1 MQPKIQ
7 EDLYIQQRSVK
18 MWCEAMLNLD
28 VDDWSLKLEGV
39 EPKLKFLQCLNN

>member
-1 MQPKIQ
+1 MQHKIQ

-28 VDDWSLKLEGV
+28 RMLDSVAITISRSL
-39 EPKLKFLQCLNN
+39 LQVRK